1 MLPQPSRYNV
11 FAKPLSLHQ
20 DSIPMKS
27 ENREREIY
35 KTTLVGGAVNVI
47 LLLFKF
53 IAGILGHSS
62 AMIADAIHSLSDFVT
77 DIIVL
82 VFVKISNKPQDKS
95 HDYGHGKYETLALT
109 IIGIALMAVA
119 ISIIVK
125 GAIKIA
131 AWANGEVLEAPG
143 MLAFWAAIVSI
154 VLKEAVYRYSIV
166 KAKKLNSKA
175 LEANAWHHR
184 SDALSSIGTAVG
196 IGGAIFLGERW
207 TILDPV
213 ASVAVGAFI
222 VKVAFDLL
230 KNGIGDL
237 MEQSL
242 PDEVENEILKL
253 VAEVPG
259 IAEPHD
265 LRTRRIGNHY
275 AIELHI
281 LMDGDISL
289 KEAHDKASEVE
300 DLLRQHYG
308 EETHVAVHVEPKE
321 KPSNKATLKS
331 ILVLLFLA
339 LSFGA
344 QAQTVDSLSLG
355 PIFVNEGE
363 TTIYHISRDPKARQG
378 TISDALQN
386 VPGVKVDTEGNITLR
401 GVDNVELF
409 INGRP
414 SHFDEESQKNYLQQV
429 KAISI
434 ERIEVMTNPSAQ
446 YTSASDTGVINIITD
461 TGDSSEQ
468 HLSIGLQSNT
478 RPNVSPWLSYIW
490 SNKKWSFNANLKGGY
505 SGVKEHSHGYSYSFV
520 DHLESGLP
528 GGLDTTSITRYSR
541 NDTSFN
547 YEVEAFL
554 KAEYRPNRQNDFTVY
569 FGISPS
575 MSHASSFSNTYRKEY
590 INDIGEYDYAIH
602 NENHQNYSVGATGIG
617 WQHRFARPGQS
628 LGVFLNSEY
637 DFGNGIAKEQRTFK
651 NQPHLNRDII
661 STNDFTDIGYDA
673 KVEYT
678 HPYRFPKTEGK
689 APHFGE
695 IYLSL
700 TDYMKPDNNIGIY
713 DTLGAD
719 GYVTDWNRSENRRF
733 STNKA
738 AATLMILHHIGNSIT
753 IKPGISWENAWI
765 KSHYLDTP
773 AYDTLLRHAYWRPSL
788 HISYRTPSMHNFS
801 FSYTRKTYYPWVR
814 YFTRKKMYDEES
826 FSVGNPTL
834 KPTLIDVFE
843 LSWAKY
849 ADQLGSI
856 SVKGYFN
863 NSINAINMVS
873 DVAYDSLWNRVVPF
887 SIPVNLNKYYETGGE
902 FNVTYRPNATF
913 NIRLEA
919 NIYDS
924 HIETYYNKTLDSLI
938 LSNMWAYNLRLSTWV
953 KLWDK
958 LELHAT
964 AYYNSPTQ
972 TLFATKQT
980 AYGIDFGLRADFFEN
995 RLSFLLNA
1003 FDIFN
1008 WNKEDNYTYNPY
1020 YISYKSNK
1028 ANSRYVSVELIYK
1041 IW

>member
-1 MLPQPSRYNV
+1 
-11 FAKPLSLHQ
+11 
-20 DSIPMKS
+20 MKS
-27 ENREREIY
+27 EDREREIY
-35 KTTLVGGAVNVI
+35 KVTLVGGAVNVV
-47 LLLFKF
+47 LLVFKF
-53 IAGILGHSS
+53 LAGIIGHSS

-119 ISIIVK
+119 LSIIVK

-131 AWANGEVLEAPG
+131 AWANGETLEAPG

-154 VLKEAVYRYSIV
+154 VLKEGVYRYSII

-207 TILDPV
+207 TILDPI
-213 ASVAVGAFI
+213 ASVVVGTFI

-242 PDEVENEILKL
+242 PDEVENEILKM

-300 DLLRQHYG
+300 DLLREHYG

-321 KPSNKATLKS
+321 KPAKKASLKC
-331 ILVLLFLA
+331 ILALLFLT
-339 LSFGA
+339 LSLGS
-344 QAQTVDSLSLG
+344 QAQTIDSLSTG

-363 TTIYHISRDPKARQG
+363 TTIYHINRDPKAKQG
-378 TISDALQN
+378 TVSDALQN
-386 VPGVKVDTEGNITLR
+386 VPGVKVDTEGNISLR
-401 GVDNVELF
+401 GVSEVELF

-414 SHFDEESQKNYLQQV
+414 SRFDEESQKNYLQQV

-446 YTSASDTGVINIITD
+446 YTSVSGTGVINIITNTD
-461 TGDSSEQ
+461 DSSER
-468 HLSIGLQSNT
+468 HLSVGLQSNT
-478 RPNVSPWLSYIW
+478 RPNISPWLSYIW
-490 SNKKWSFNANLKGGY
+490 SNQKWSFNANLKGGY
-505 SGVKEHSHGYSYSFV
+505 SGIKEHSKGYSYSFV
-520 DHLESGLP
+520 DHFENGLP
-528 GGLDTTSITRYSR
+528 VGLDTTNCTRHSS

-547 YEVEAFL
+547 YEIEAFL

-569 FGISPS
+569 FGINPNISEE
-575 MSHASSFSNTYRKEY
+575 SSYSNTYRKEY
-590 INDIGEYDYAIH
+590 INDIGEYDYTIH
-602 NENHQNYSVGATGIG
+602 KESFQNFSMGAAGLG
-617 WQHRFARPGQS
+617 WQHRFAQAGQS
-628 LGVFLNSEY
+628 LGVSLNSEY
-637 DFGNGIAKEQRTFK
+637 DFGKGTAKEQRTFK
-651 NQPHLNRDII
+651 NQPNLNRDIL
-661 STNDFTDIGYDA
+661 STNDFLDIGYDA

-678 HPYRFPKTEGK
+678 HPYRFQNADGE
-689 APHFGE
+689 AQHHGE
-695 IYLSL
+695 IYLSF
-700 TDYMKPDNNIGIY
+700 TDFMKPDNNIGIY

-738 AATLMILHHIGNSIT
+738 AGTLMVLHHIGNAVT

-765 KSHYLDTP
+765 KSQYLDTP
-773 AYDTLLRHAYWRPSL
+773 QFDTLLRHAYWRPSL

-801 FSYTRKTYYPWVR
+801 FSYTRKTNYPWVR

-826 FSVGNPTL
+826 FSVGNPAL
-834 KPTLIDVFE
+834 KPTLTDVFE

-849 ADQLGSI
+849 VERLGSM

-873 DVAYDSLWNRVVPF
+873 DAAYDSLWDRVVPF
-887 SIPVNLNKYYETGGE
+887 SMPVNLNKYYEAGGE
-902 FNVTYRPNATF
+902 FNVTYRPSPTF
-913 NIRLEA
+913 NVRLET
-919 NIYDS
+919 NVYDS

-938 LSNMWAYNLRLSTWV
+938 RSDMRAYNLRLSTWV
-953 KLWDK
+953 KLWNK

-972 TLFATKQT
+972 TLFATNQT
-980 AYGIDFGLRADFFEN
+980 AYGIDCGMRADFFDN
-995 RLSFLLNA
+995 RLSLLFNA

-1028 ANSRYVSVELIYK
+1028 ANSRYLSLELIYR